1 MRTYTELFAFS
12 EFRVLFISTCLNVGA
27 SSMASLALGTI
38 TFTTTDSAALTALAM
53 FGGPLVTLLGST
65 LLLSASDLLR
75 PRFAIL
81 LIGALLTAVNAV
93 QALPDLPLA
102 VRFVLVAL
110 PFLAMSA
117 TAGSGIAVMSEI
129 LPPEGFVLG
138 RSTLNIAVGVMQIVG
153 YGTAGLLLLVFSTS
167 ELFLAAAS
175 TGAISLVLVR
185 LGLRERPARAT
196 GPVVKRTR
204 TVNRQLLGSRLLRP
218 IYLCLWVPNGLI
230 VGCEALFV
238 PYAGQRAGF
247 LFASAAAGML
257 VGDVVV
263 GRFLSEQRRD
273 RLIEPLRLLLAAPFL
288 VFWLVPGLGIA
299 IAAAFLASIGYG
311 ASLPLQERLLAHT
324 TPDQRGHVL
333 GLRGTGMMV
342 MQGVGAGLGG
352 LLSDVFNAGV
362 TGTAYA
368 MGILAVA
375 SLIVTATLTPGL
387 RRSRPTPVSDPLNRP
402 PSPVQRSAPP
412 Q

>member
-1 MRTYTELFAFS
+1 VRTYTELFAVS
-12 EFRVLFISTCLNVGA
+12 EFRVLFLSTCLNVGA

-38 TFTTTDSAALTALAM
+38 TFATTGSATFTALAM
-53 FGGPLVTLLGST
+53 FGGPLVTLLGSSV
-65 LLLSASDLLR
+65 LMSASDLLR

-81 LIGALLTAVNAV
+81 LIGGLLTAVNAV
-93 QALPDLPLA
+93 QAIPDLPLA
-102 VRFVLVAL
+102 IRFVLVAL

-117 TAGSGIAVMSEI
+117 TAGGGIALMSEI

-138 RSTLNIAVGVMQIVG
+138 RSTLNIAVGVMQIFG
-153 YGTAGLLLLVFSTS
+153 YGTAGLLLLALSTS
-167 ELFLAAAS
+167 ELFLAAA
-175 TGAISLVLVR
+175 GAGALSLVLVH
-185 LGLRERPARAT
+185 LGIRERLARAT
-196 GPVVKRTR
+196 GQVVRRTC
-204 TVNRQLLGSRLLRP
+204 TVNRQVLGSRRLRP

-247 LFASAAAGML
+247 LFAAAAAGML
-257 VGDVVV
+257 LGDVVI
-263 GRFLSEQRRD
+263 GRFLNEQRRD
-273 RLIEPLRLLLAAPFL
+273 RLIEPLRLLLAVPFL
-288 VFWLVPGLGIA
+288 VFWVVPGLGIA
-299 IAAAFLASIGYG
+299 MTAAFLASIGYG

-324 TPDQRGHVL
+324 APDQRGHVL

-352 LLSDVFNAGV
+352 LLSDAFDDGM
-362 TGTAYA
+362 TGTAHA

-387 RRSRPTPVSDPLNRP
+387 RRSRPTPVGDP
-402 PSPVQRSAPP
+402 V
-412 Q
+412 